1 MANPRPLQGKVIC
14 ITGAAQGIGKATA
27 QYLAARGATL
37 SLADLTFEKGS
48 AVVSGEVGS
57 DGLPGLQSMQMNV
70 DVCDPET
77 VKAWI
82 EATVEKFG
90 RLDGCVNN
98 AGVLPRRFASITE
111 VELDDWNQ
119 VINVN
124 LTGCFTCLKYELQHI
139 VDEGSIVNISST
151 AGLRGAPNMPAYVAS
166 KHGVVGLTKAAAHEG
181 SARKIRVNAICPA
194 PIRTAMNDRLA
205 EEGFYPEGQVLPNLL
220 ISRTGE
226 PEEVAASIAFFLSDE
241 TKFHTAVIHPV
252 DGGLMK

>member
-98 AGVLPRRFASITE
+98 AGNYSSAPSVQLMEISLVKHAEFFELMLYLPGVLPRRFASITE

-139 VDEGSIVNISST
+139 VDEGSIVNIVSW
-151 AGLRGAPNMPAYVAS
+151 
-166 KHGVVGLTKAAAHEG
+166 
-181 SARKIRVNAICPA
+181 
-194 PIRTAMNDRLA
+194 LA
-205 EEGFYPEGQVLPNLL
+205 VT
-220 ISRTGE
+220 R
-226 PEEVAASIAFFLSDE
+226 FLSCCY
-241 TKFHTAVIHPV
+241 
-252 DGGLMK
+252 